1 MKMVATKNA
10 LNASGHY
17 SQATVH
23 NNMVYLSGQLAFN
36 PETGEKELGC
46 VTDEATRV
54 LNNLALVLDEAG
66 SSKDKVLKVTVY
78 LSDIQLWDD
87 VNRVY
92 SEFFGEHRPA
102 RAMVPCNDLHFGFQ
116 VEIDAI
122 AYI

>member
-54 LNNLALVLDEAG
+54 LNNLALVLNEAG